1 MWYLLDDKMI
11 EKLTKKAV
19 HGHAESYGKLI
30 EHYKEYL
37 YKTAMLSTKNED
49 IALDVVGDC
58 ILKGFQSIKGLR
70 EAKYFKTWITRI
82 LYNAINDYY
91 RKEFGGDNIEN
102 VHIAMPEEAV
112 SSEEK
117 MDLYQAIDMLSEKYR
132 TVIILK
138 YFDEL
143 KVSEI
148 AYVMDIPVGS
158 VKAYLSRA
166 REELK
171 YLLMEEDLYEDGI
184 SEYTSIRETGSS
196 SGEQFGASIYPKQ
209 TQQSKVVGY

>member
-1 MWYLLDDKMI
+1 MI
-11 EKLTKKAV
+11 AKLTKKAIR
-19 HGHAESYGKLI
+19 GHAESYGTLI

-58 ILKGFQSIKGLR
+58 ILKGFQSIRSLKK
-70 EAKYFKTWITRI
+70 AKYFKTWITRI

-91 RKEFGGDNIEN
+91 RKELGGDNIEN
-102 VHIAMPEEAV
+102 VTIAMPEEAV

-117 MDLYQAIDMLSEKYR
+117 MDLYQAIDLLSEKYR

-171 YLLMEEDLYEDGI
+171 HLLMEEDLYEDGI
-184 SEYTSIRETGSS
+184 SEYTSIREAGSS
-196 SGEQFGASIYPKQ
+196 SGEQFRASIYPEQTKQ
-209 TQQSKVVGY
+209 NKVVGY

>member
-1 MWYLLDDKMI
+1 MLDDKMI
-11 EKLTKKAV
+11 AKLTKKAIR
-19 HGHAESYGKLI
+19 GHAESYGKLI

-37 YKTAMLSTKNED
+37 YKTAMLATKNED

-58 ILKGFQSIKGLR
+58 ILKGFQSIRSLK

-91 RKEFGGDNIEN
+91 RKELGSDNIEN
-102 VHIAMPEEAV
+102 VHIAMPEEAI
-112 SSEEK
+112 SREEK
-117 MDLYQAIDMLSEKYR
+117 MDLYQAIDLLSEKYR

-138 YFDEL
+138 YFDQL

-171 YLLMEEDLYEDGI
+171 HLLMEEDLYEDGI

-196 SGEQFGASIYPKQ
+196 SGEQFRASVYPEQ

>member
-1 MWYLLDDKMI
+1 MLDDKMI
-11 EKLTKKAV
+11 IKLTKKAIR
-19 HGHAESYGKLI
+19 GHAESYGKLI

-58 ILKGFQSIKGLR
+58 ILKGFQSIRNLK

-91 RKEFGGDNIEN
+91 RKELGEDNIEN
-102 VHIAMPEEAV
+102 LHIAMPEEAV
-112 SSEEK
+112 SNEER
-117 MDLYQAIDMLSEKYR
+117 MDLYQAIDLLSEKYR

-171 YLLMEEDLYEDGI
+171 HLLMEEDLYEDGI
-184 SEYTSIRETGSS
+184 SEYTSIREIR
-196 SGEQFGASIYPKQ
+196 SGGREQFRTNLYPAEAKK
-209 TQQSKVVGY
+209 SEVVGY

>member
-1 MWYLLDDKMI
+1 MLDDKMI
-11 EKLTKKAV
+11 AKLTKKAV
-19 HGHAESYGKLI
+19 RGHAESYGKLI
-30 EHYKEYL
+30 EQYKEYL
-37 YKTAMLSTKNED
+37 YKTAILSTKNEE

-58 ILKGFQSIKGLR
+58 ILKGFQSIRSLK

-82 LYNAINDYY
+82 LYNTINDYY
-91 RKEFGGDNIEN
+91 RKEMYPVDMENID
-102 VHIAMPEEAV
+102 IAMPEGEV

-117 MDLYQAIDMLSEKYR
+117 LDLYRAIDLLSEKYR

-148 AYVMDIPVGS
+148 AYVMDIPAGS

-171 YLLMEEDLYEDGI
+171 HLLMEEDLYEDGI
-184 SEYTSIRETGSS
+184 SEYTSIRETRPG
-196 SGEQFGASIYPKQ
+196 GGAEYGANLYQEK
-209 TQQSKVVGY
+209 TKQSKVVGY

>member
-1 MWYLLDDKMI
+1 MLDDKMI
-11 EKLTKKAV
+11 IKITKKAIR
-19 HGHAESYGKLI
+19 GHAESYGKLI

-58 ILKGFQSIKGLR
+58 ILKGFQSIRNLK

-91 RKEFGGDNIEN
+91 RKELGGDNIEN
-102 VHIAMPEEAV
+102 LHIAMPEEAV
-112 SSEEK
+112 SSEER
-117 MDLYQAIDMLSEKYR
+117 MDLYQAIDLLSEKYR

-171 YLLMEEDLYEDGI
+171 HLLMEEDLYEDGI
-184 SEYTSIRETGSS
+184 SEYTSIREIR
-196 SGEQFGASIYPKQ
+196 SGGREQFTTSLYPTQ
-209 TQQSKVVGY
+209 TKQSKVVGY

>member
-1 MWYLLDDKMI
+1 MLDDKMI
-11 EKLTKKAV
+11 IKLTKKAIR
-19 HGHAESYGKLI
+19 GHAESYGKLI

-49 IALDVVGDC
+49 VALDVVGDC
-58 ILKGFQSIKGLR
+58 ILKGFQSIRTLK

-91 RKEFGGDNIEN
+91 RKELSGDNIEN
-102 VHIAMPEEAV
+102 VHIAMSEEAI

-117 MDLYQAIDMLSEKYR
+117 MDLYQAIDLLSEKYR

-148 AYVMDIPVGS
+148 AYVMEIPVGS

-171 YLLMEEDLYEDGI
+171 HLLMEEDLYEDGI
-184 SEYTSIRETGSS
+184 SEYTSIREVRSS
-196 SGEQFGASIYPKQ
+196 GGEQFRANLYPEQ
-209 TQQSKVVGY
+209 TKQSKVVGY

>member
-1 MWYLLDDKMI
+1 LLDDKMI
-11 EKLTKKAV
+11 TKLTKKAIR
-19 HGHAESYGKLI
+19 GHAESYGKLI

-37 YKTAMLSTKNED
+37 YKTAMLSTKSED
-49 IALDVVGDC
+49 VALDVVGDC

-91 RKEFGGDNIEN
+91 RKELNGDNIEN
-102 VHIAMPEEAV
+102 VAIAMPEETV

-171 YLLMEEDLYEDGI
+171 HLLMEEDLYEDGI
-184 SEYTSIRETGSS
+184 SEYTSIREVGSS
-196 SGEQFGASIYPKQ
+196 SGEQFRASIYPEQ
-209 TQQSKVVGY
+209 TKQSKVVGY

>member
-1 MWYLLDDKMI
+1 MI
-11 EKLTKKAV
+11 TKLTKKAI

-49 IALDVVGDC
+49 IALDMVGDC
-58 ILKGFQSIKGLR
+58 ILKGFQSIRSLK

-91 RKEFGGDNIEN
+91 RKELGGDNIEN

-148 AYVMDIPVGS
+148 AYVMDIPQGS

-171 YLLMEEDLYEDGI
+171 HLLMEEDLYEDGI
-184 SEYTSIRETGSS
+184 SEYTSIGEVRPSG
-196 SGEQFGASIYPKQ
+196 GEQFRTGLYQEQ
-209 TQQSKVVGY
+209 TKQSKVVGY

>member
-1 MWYLLDDKMI
+1 MLDDKMI
-11 EKLTKKAV
+11 IKLTKKAIR
-19 HGHAESYGKLI
+19 GNAKSYGQLI

-37 YKTAMLSTKNED
+37 YRTAMLSTKNEE

-58 ILKGFQSIKGLR
+58 ILKGFQSVRTLK

-82 LYNAINDYY
+82 LFNAINDYY
-91 RKEFGGDNIEN
+91 RKEMNNDNIEN
-102 VHIAMPEEAV
+102 IDIAMPEQAV
-112 SSEEK
+112 SKEEK
-117 MDLYQAIDMLSEKYR
+117 MDLYQAIDMLTEKHR

-148 AYVMDIPVGS
+148 AYVMDIPEGS

-171 YLLMEEDLYEDGI
+171 HLLMEEDLYEDRI
-184 SEYTSIRETGSS
+184 SEYTSIREVKPGSR
-196 SGEQFGASIYPKQ
+196 EQFRANLYPAEKKE
-209 TQQSKVVGY
+209 SKVVGC

>member
-1 MWYLLDDKMI
+1 M
-11 EKLTKKAV
+11 
-19 HGHAESYGKLI
+19 
-30 EHYKEYL
+30 
-37 YKTAMLSTKNED
+37 
-49 IALDVVGDC
+49 
-58 ILKGFQSIKGLR
+58 R

-112 SSEEK
+112 SNEEK